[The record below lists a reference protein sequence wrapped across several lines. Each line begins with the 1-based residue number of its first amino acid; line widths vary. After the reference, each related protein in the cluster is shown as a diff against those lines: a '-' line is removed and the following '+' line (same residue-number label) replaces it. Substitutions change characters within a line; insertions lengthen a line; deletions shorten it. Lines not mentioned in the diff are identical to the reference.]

1 MPVARHTTRWCHLG
15 MSADEK
21 KKKLEPFWID
31 ENQQY

>member
-21 KKKLEPFWID
+21 KKEIRTILD
-31 ENQQY
+31 